1 MKPLDPRLVRYATRA
16 RAPLAAVVALG
27 VGQAVLVIA
36 QAYALADVIV
46 EPVRHGVT
54 LHTVAVPLVALAG
67 IGLARG
73 CLTWLTDVLAQKA
86 GLRVTEQLRSRLLQH
101 CLDLGP
107 AWLSGARRGELT
119 ALLTRGVSALEPY
132 VARYLPTLALAAIV
146 PPLSIAVI
154 AYQDGWSAVIIVLT
168 LPLIPVFGA
177 LVGWATQ
184 RRSER
189 QWRSMATLA
198 GHFADVTAG
207 LPTLVAYRRAR
218 SQSERIRE
226 VTRRHAEASMATLR
240 LAFASSAVLEL
251 VATISVALIAVSV
264 GLRLIDSAIDFRA
277 ALVVLLLAPEAYW
290 PLRRVGAE
298 FHASAEGL
306 AAMSQVAA
314 VLETPLPSR
323 GTRTDVPD
331 LRTAVIEVRD
341 LVVRY
346 PDRATAALGPLTLTL
361 RPRTLHA
368 LTGPSGC
375 GKSTVLAAM
384 LGFAPIESGAITV
397 GGVDLAE
404 VDPDRLRSQLA
415 WLPQH
420 PAIPAGTLGDSLR
433 LMRPDATEE
442 QLHGALEQVGLGQV
456 IARLP
461 DGLDTVLAG
470 PSADAEDGE
479 SAAGLSAGER
489 ARLALARVLVSER
502 PVVLL
507 DEPSARLDAATEQ
520 AIVEVMHRLRRNA
533 TVLMVTHR
541 AGTAAA
547 ADVCIEL
554 EPAGAAETPASGR
567 CPVGS
572 AA

>member
-27 VGQAVLVIA
+27 AGQAVLVIA

-54 LHTVAVPLVALAG
+54 AHAIAGPLLALAG

-73 CLTWLTDVLAQKA
+73 CLTWLTDVLAQRA
-86 GLRVTEQLRSRLLQH
+86 GLLVTEQLRGRVLRH

-107 AWLSGARRGELT
+107 CWLAGVRRGELT
-119 ALLTRGVSALEPY
+119 ALLTRGISALEPY

-154 AYQDGWSAVIIVLT
+154 AYQDRWSAVIIALT

-189 QWRSMATLA
+189 QWRSMAALA

-226 VTRRHAEASMATLR
+226 VTRKHAEASMATLR

-314 VLETPLPSR
+314 VLETPLPAR
-323 GTRTDVPD
+323 GTRTDIPD
-331 LRTAVIEVRD
+331 LRDAVIEVRD

-346 PDRATAALGPLTLTL
+346 PERTRAALGPLTLTL
-361 RPRTLHA
+361 RPRALHA

-375 GKSTVLAAM
+375 GKSTVLAAL
-384 LGFAPIESGAITV
+384 LGFAPIESGTITV
-397 GGVDLAE
+397 GGVDVAE
-404 VDPDRLRSQLA
+404 FDPDLLRAQLA

-420 PAIPAGTLGDSLR
+420 PAIPTGTLADSLR
-433 LMRPDATEE
+433 LMRPDATDA
-442 QLHGALEQVGLGQV
+442 QLRDALDEVGLGRV

-470 PSADAEDGE
+470 PSAAADDAG
-479 SAAGLSAGER
+479 AGLSAGER
-489 ARLALARVLVSER
+489 ARLALARVLVSQR

-520 AIVEVMHRLRRNA
+520 RIVEVVQRLSRNA

-541 AGTAAA
+541 AGA
-547 ADVCIEL
+547 ADAAGVHVEL
-554 EPAGAAETPASGR
+554 EPPADAEPR
-567 CPVGS
+567 DVLRHPVGS

>member
-27 VGQAVLVIA
+27 VGQAALVIA

-54 LHTVAVPLVALAG
+54 LHAVAVPLLVLAA

-73 CLTWLTDVLAQKA
+73 CATWLTDVLAQRA
-86 GLRVTEQLRSRLLQH
+86 GVRVTEQLRGRLLQH

-107 AWLSGARRGELT
+107 AWLSGVKRGELT

-132 VARYLPTLALAAIV
+132 VARYLPTLALAAVV

-154 AYQDGWSAVIIVLT
+154 ACQDRWSALIIALT

-189 QWRSMATLA
+189 QWRTMATLA

-226 VTRRHAEASMATLR
+226 VTRKHAEASMATLR

-298 FHASAEGL
+298 FHASTEGL
-306 AAMSQVAA
+306 AAMSQIAA
-314 VLETPLPSR
+314 VLETAVPAR

-331 LRTAVIEVRD
+331 LRNAVIEVRD

-346 PDRATAALGPLTLTL
+346 PERSTPALGPVSLTL
-361 RPRTLHA
+361 RPHTLHA

-375 GKSTVLAAM
+375 GKSTVLAAL

-397 GGVDLAE
+397 DGVDLAE
-404 VDPDRLRSQLA
+404 FDPDRLREQLA

-420 PAIPAGTLGDSLR
+420 PAIPAGTLADSLR
-433 LMRPDATEE
+433 LMRPDATEQ
-442 QLHGALEQVGLGQV
+442 QLRGALEEVGLGQV

-470 PSADAEDGE
+470 PSADAEASE
-479 SAAGLSAGER
+479 SVAGLSAGER
-489 ARLALARVLVSER
+489 ARLALARVLVAER

-507 DEPSARLDAATEQ
+507 DEPSARLDAATERG
-520 AIVEVMHRLRRNA
+520 IVEVVQRLRRNV

-541 AGTAAA
+541 AGAAA
-547 ADVCIEL
+547 AAGVHIEL
-554 EPAGAAETPASGR
+554 APPAAAPSPAPLR

-572 AA
+572 VA

>member
-16 RAPLAAVVALG
+16 RAPLAGVVALG

-36 QAYALADVIV
+36 QAYALAGVIV
-46 EPVRHGVT
+46 EPVRHGVR
-54 LHTVAVPLVALAG
+54 LHTVAVPLLALAA

-73 CLTWLTDVLAQKA
+73 CLTWLTDVLAQRA
-86 GLRVTEQLRSRLLQH
+86 GLRVTEQLRGRLLQH
-101 CLDLGP
+101 CFDLGP
-107 AWLSGARRGELT
+107 LWLSGVRRGELT

-154 AYQDGWSAVIIVLT
+154 AYQDRWSAVIIALT

-218 SQSERIRE
+218 AQSERIRE
-226 VTRRHAEASMATLR
+226 VTRKHAAASMGTLR

-314 VLETPLPSR
+314 VLETPLPAR
-323 GTRTDVPD
+323 GSRTDVPD

-346 PDRATAALGPLTLTL
+346 PERSTPALGPVSLTL

-375 GKSTVLAAM
+375 GKSTVLAAL

-404 VDPDRLRSQLA
+404 FDPDLLRSQLA

-420 PAIPAGTLGDSLR
+420 PAIPAGTLADSLR
-433 LMRPDATEE
+433 LMRPDATDG

-489 ARLALARVLVSER
+489 ARLALARVLVSGR

-520 AIVEVMHRLRRNA
+520 AIVEVVQRLRRNA

-547 ADVCIEL
+547 ADVRIEL
-554 EPAGAAETPASGR
+554 EPAGAAETPAPGR

>member
-36 QAYALADVIV
+36 QAFALADVIV
-46 EPVRHGVT
+46 EPIRHGVT
-54 LHTVAVPLVALAG
+54 LHAVAVPLLALAG

-73 CLTWLTDVLAQKA
+73 CLTWLTDVLAQRA
-86 GLRVTEQLRSRLLQH
+86 GVRVTEQLRGRLLQH

-107 AWLSGARRGELT
+107 SWLSGVRRGELT

-154 AYQDGWSAVIIVLT
+154 AYQDSWSAVIIAVT

-226 VTRRHAEASMATLR
+226 VTRKHAEASMATLR

-251 VATISVALIAVSV
+251 VATISVAMIAVSV
-264 GLRLIDSAIDFRA
+264 GLRLIDSAIDFRT

-298 FHASAEGL
+298 FHASTEGL

-314 VLETPLPSR
+314 VLETPVPGR
-323 GTRTDVPD
+323 GARTDVPD
-331 LRTAVIEVRD
+331 LRTAVIEVHD

-346 PDRATAALGPLTLTL
+346 PDRSTPALGPVSFTL
-361 RPRTLHA
+361 RPSTLHA

-375 GKSTVLAAM
+375 GKSTVLAAL
-384 LGFAPIESGAITV
+384 LGFAPVESGAITV
-397 GGVDLAE
+397 DGADLAE
-404 VDPDRLRSQLA
+404 FDPDRLRAQLA

-420 PAIPAGTLGDSLR
+420 PATPAGTLADSVR
-433 LMRPDATEE
+433 LMRPDATDE
-442 QLHGALEQVGLGQV
+442 QLRGALDEVGLSQV

-470 PSADAEDGE
+470 PSADSADFA
-479 SAAGLSAGER
+479 AAGLSAGER
-489 ARLALARVLVSER
+489 ARLALARVLVAER

-520 AIVEVMHRLRRNA
+520 TIVEVVQRLRRNT

-547 ADVCIEL
+547 ADVHIEL
-554 EPAGAAETPASGR
+554 APPAAAPSSAPVR

-572 AA
+572 VA